1 MCSPTAAL
9 AAGMGMKAYGVYS
22 GWKAQDAYAAQ
33 QRKDVIA
40 EINQQIQNS
49 NEERQDAYDAAVTEM
64 MKADQNALQLNSQTE
79 AAVNEDYSGGGR
91 TADAIMRHSV
101 ADNARY
107 NLSVQD
113 NYRRRLNEILLNRE
127 ATIKTGYN
135 KIKGIK
141 GTTRKSRFAD
151 VLGLASEGLTAYNT
165 YQGIKDNRKTGGKS
179 GV

>member
-22 GWKAQDAYAAQ
+22 GWKAQDTYAAQ

-79 AAVNEDYSGGGR
+79 AAVNEDYAGGGR

-135 KIKGIK
+135 KIKSIK

-151 VLGLASEGLTAYNT
+151 ILGLASDGLTAYNT
-165 YQGIKDNRKTGGKS
+165 YQGIMDNRKTGGKS

>member
-49 NEERQDAYDAAVTEM
+49 NEERRDAYDAAVTEM

-79 AAVNEDYSGGGR
+79 AAVNEDYAGGGR

-107 NLSVQD
+107 NESIKD
-113 NYRRRLNEILLNRE
+113 NYRRKLNEILLNRE
-127 ATIKTGYN
+127 ATIKSGYN
-135 KIKGIK
+135 KINSIK

-151 VLGLASEGLTAYNT
+151 VLGLASEGLSAYNT
-165 YQGIKDNRKTGGKS
+165 YQGIMDNRKTGGKS